1 MKCVQGHYVWFYNSC
16 GVPANFIIYPP
27 SSISFDLKE
36 VPPWLLQRHILGKSL
51 KKGCGSHLKV
61 SCFWLFC
68 EIEVWTLR
76 RKWQSGSIDSA
87 WQSFFTLA
95 FVCFHSID
103 QKNALKCLEQCT
115 THVLLRHLIIF
126 IYLSFPH
133 LIIDSENIFKIS
145 FHITKPFL
153 HIFSHFF
160 CPLTNYFLKMCLCI
174 GLTTRSYFITL
185 PSAWCHGAG
194 VLDLSASWRPCRYI
208 RQLRVYG

>member
-1 MKCVQGHYVWFYNSC
+1 M
-16 GVPANFIIYPP
+16 
-27 SSISFDLKE
+27 
-36 VPPWLLQRHILGKSL
+36 
-51 KKGCGSHLKV
+51 
-61 SCFWLFC
+61 FC

-76 RKWQSGSIDSA
+76 RKWQSGSIDTA

-95 FVCFHSID
+95 FVCFHSVD
-103 QKNALKCLEQCT
+103 QKNALKCLEQYT
-115 THVLLRHLIIF
+115 TCVLFRRLIIF

-133 LIIDSENIFKIS
+133 LIIDSVS
-145 FHITKPFL
+145 LHITKLFF

-160 CPLTNYFLKMCLCI
+160 CTLSNYFLKMCLCI

-208 RQLRVYG
+208 SQLRVYG